1 MNHLDAIVMAED
13 TGFSVE
19 EFLCEFTV
27 GLVLCLNFS
36 FFCEFLFV
44 SLFEMI
50 ICNCTCKESCVRPLL

>member
-27 GLVLCLNFS
+27 GLVLCLNFFVNS
-36 FFCEFLFV
+36 CLLV
-44 SLFEMI
+44 SL
-50 ICNCTCKESCVRPLL
+50 R